1 MRCDFADDK
10 ERCDWEGSSNEVPQ
24 AEGAKI
30 QAKGRASSSLGAEA
44 RDETDW
50 HCGEKCAG
58 GHLGATA

>member
-10 ERCDWEGSSNEVPQ
+10 KRRDREGSSNEVSQ

-30 QAKGRASSSLGAEA
+30 QASASSSLSSEA

-50 HCGEKCAG
+50 HCGEKSAG
-58 GHLGATA
+58 GATA